1 MADKKKCSY
10 RVFSGERGDI
20 GGHPCMKP
28 FKVTRNGKDFCAFH
42 DPEVVKKRRRVQE
55 AKWAEKSAAQDKRW
69 KKECAAYE
77 ALDKLLPAANK
88 RISELE
94 AKLAAKW
101 ISVEERL
108 PEDQQEVLIVV
119 PSINLHTKAER
130 QDVFH
135 ANFWEESKTMAS
147 CEEGD
152 FEDGEYTH
160 WQPLPPAPEVQP

>member
-1 MADKKKCSY
+1 
-10 RVFSGERGDI
+10 
-20 GGHPCMKP
+20 MKP
-28 FKVTRNGKDFCAFH
+28 ESFDEQLSRFDLMCEG
-42 DPEVVKKRRRVQE
+42 DPTFDLSDNDIAALLAVRTEMRIMARSTLASQE
-55 AKWAEKSAAQDKRW
+55 
-69 KKECAAYE
+69 
-77 ALDKLLPAANK
+77 
-88 RISELE
+88 RIKELE

-101 ISVEERL
+101 ISVDERL

-160 WQPLPPAPEVQP
+160 WQPLPDPPVQP